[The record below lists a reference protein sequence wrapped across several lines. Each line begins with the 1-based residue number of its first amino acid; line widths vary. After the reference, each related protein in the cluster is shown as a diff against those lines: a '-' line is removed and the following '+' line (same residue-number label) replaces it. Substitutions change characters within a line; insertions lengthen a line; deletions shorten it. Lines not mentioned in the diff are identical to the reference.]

1 MTTSLEAQSRPGL
14 SAGKLSPSR
23 TRAPVSNLRVS
34 WRADPAGGTSVFR
47 RARFGIV
54 LRGLA
59 RLFHRLPA
67 ERRLRAGFAVGP
79 PQKPV
84 KNRRSTLSALRA
96 AGEIGRL
103 ELRKLSAH
111 LSARVPRSR
120 GSEPPQGGTLPR
132 SSSGNRP
139 EQNEPRCRTR
149 SVRAFSLIEVIGVLA
164 VIMIL
169 AMAVTP
175 SLLAVLDKANKD
187 NEALALQ
194 QIAAGL
200 QGYITGTNF
209 ANGTSYTRA
218 IPGPN
223 GWMSAVAGELGWLV
237 ANVSTNVPGNPRTY
251 IPDPLL
257 SIGGGGLPYTQTVAG
272 AASRTITNARVL
284 ILSPMNTSPAVTP
297 ANFSNVWNSADTAYP
312 NTKIQR
318 VDFTPLFVQ
327 LTLNN
332 SSYAPLLPGYYAIDG
347 SPGTTPLLP
356 GPNNNFTAYFL
367 QGTVLTLTNADGSF
381 QNQVLNENCS
391 FFFENG
397 AWHGTFFLSTP
408 GQAHGPLDLEAA
420 CEAFMAVGTRQ
431 NGVTPAMVTNAL
443 ISYLSSYMYYAT
455 NGSGFQSNNWA
466 GVVNNQV
473 NMAATLKTYLTPN

>member
-1 MTTSLEAQSRPGL
+1 MTP
-14 SAGKLSPSR
+14 
-23 TRAPVSNLRVS
+23 PVKTT
-34 WRADPAGGTSVFR
+34 AAR
-47 RARFGIV
+47 RA
-54 LRGLA
+54 
-59 RLFHRLPA
+59 
-67 ERRLRAGFAVGP
+67 
-79 PQKPV
+79 
-84 KNRRSTLSALRA
+84 
-96 AGEIGRL
+96 
-103 ELRKLSAH
+103 
-111 LSARVPRSR
+111 
-120 GSEPPQGGTLPR
+120 
-132 SSSGNRP
+132 
-139 EQNEPRCRTR
+139 
-149 SVRAFSLIEVIGVLA
+149 RAFSLIEVIGVLA

-169 AMAVTP
+169 AVAVTP

-218 IPGPN
+218 IPDTN

-237 ANVSTNVPGNPRTY
+237 ANVSTNVPGNLRTY
-251 IPDPLL
+251 IRDPLL
-257 SIGGGGLPYTQTVAG
+257 SIGGVRGLPYTQTVAG
-272 AASRTITNARVL
+272 AAILSITNARVL
-284 ILSPMNTSPAVTP
+284 ILSPMNSSPAINS
-297 ANFSNVWNSADTAYP
+297 AADFSNVWNSADTVYP

-367 QGTVLTLTNADGSF
+367 QGTVLTLTNADGTF

-420 CEAFMAVGTRQ
+420 CEAFMAAAGPSG
-431 NGVTPAMVTNAL
+431 GVTPATVTNVL
-443 ISYLSSYMYYAT
+443 FQYLTNYVAYAA
-455 NGSGFQSNNWA
+455 SGWSPAAKA
-466 GVVNNQV
+466 GVSNAQV
-473 NMAATLKTYLTPN
+473 QVAATLTKYLTPD